1 MFFNLTCQ
9 LFANNLKFIDHVFG
23 EHMNDVQHI
32 FDLYNINYFDVYI
45 CKLQKMCWK
54 LQIW

>member
-23 EHMNDVQHI
+23 KHMNDVQHI